1 MKKILL
7 LAVLLCGI
15 APTVVAAEDGG
26 EKDKD
31 WSIAMDG
38 RIIAAKG
45 GENNVHR
52 GTVYVEKKVTE
63 ELGLFFFGSA
73 EQGERSAYTGPAYW
87 VVPET
92 LQIGLG
98 VGNSKYDLGDGY
110 GSHRVV
116 GVWVYYA
123 PMEGMEAEVSLERYS
138 NDPEP
143 WWYQATVK
151 YNLGERVFVGMLGEK
166 GVGWGPLVG
175 TTLAQHWKVWA
186 VVPIVKDGE
195 DKARFITVLGYS
207 Y

>member
-7 LAVLLCGI
+7 LAVLCGI
-15 APTVVAAEDGG
+15 APTVFAAEEGG

-45 GENNVHR
+45 GENSVHR
-52 GTVYVEKKVTE
+52 GTVYVEKGLTE
-63 ELGLFFFGSA
+63 ELAVFFYGSA
-73 EQGERSAYTGPAYW
+73 EQGERSAYAGLARW
-87 VVPET
+87 FVPEK
-92 LQIGLG
+92 LQVGLG
-98 VGNSKYDLGDGY
+98 IGSSKYDLGEGY
-110 GSHRVV
+110 GPHRVTA
-116 GVWVYYA
+116 GWLYA
-123 PMEGMEAEVSLERYS
+123 VPFEDMEVEVSVEKYS
-138 NDPEP
+138 TDPDP
-143 WWYQATVK
+143 WWWQATVK
-151 YNLGERVFVGMLGEK
+151 YNIGERVFVGMLGEK

-175 TTLAQHWKVWA
+175 GTLVQHWKVWA